1 MNPEQTP
8 VHFVLAAAARTPEH
22 VVHRSFVNETVL
34 LNLESGRY
42 FGLNRTGG
50 RMLEE
55 LVRAETAQ
63 QAAERLAEDYDRP
76 YAAIEDDL
84 RVFCDDLET
93 RGLLVL
99 RPSGDT

>member
-1 MNPEQTP
+1 
-8 VHFVLAAAARTPEH
+8 
-22 VVHRSFVNETVL
+22 
-34 LNLESGRY
+34 
-42 FGLNRTGG
+42 
-50 RMLEE
+50 MLEE
-55 LVRAETAQ
+55 LVRAETVQ
-63 QAAERLAEDYDRP
+63 QAAEHLAEDYDRP